1 MPPIKK
7 FDLNRLF
14 SALLNT
20 GLQTKDNPLY
30 QVIYLLIQALKQ
42 LQDIIFGTNITGG
55 LINQSYL
62 TVNND
67 TAVLP
72 NSRQLLPGTNITFDD
87 TIPGKRTINS
97 TTGSEV
103 FISAQLSTIL
113 VRSAEVELNLNKKNG
128 RITVKDIFDEN
139 QIGQP
144 VIITEALNKNS
155 EAGIVQFVGEIINQK
170 TMKVVWTAP
179 FGAPRKTRI
188 NYIIGV

>member
-42 LQDIIFGTNITGG
+42 LQDIIFGTNTTGG

-97 TTGSEV
+97 TAGSEV
-103 FISAQLSTIL
+103 FTSAQLSTIL

-170 TMKVVWTAP
+170 TMKVVWNAP

-188 NYIIGV
+188 NYIVGV